1 MVKTLDLA
9 GLRNRDTISHTS
21 QTAPD
26 MTHRHTPKTHAFV
39 AKHLTLAEQVCE
51 KQGQRL
57 TDARREVLTLLL
69 RQGSSMKAY
78 ELLEVL
84 RATHPQ
90 IAPTTV
96 YRPLQFL
103 VELGLVHRID
113 SLNAYIAC
121 THDDAD
127 DHDFLLVCPRCAS
140 VNEIDDKKVNKA
152 LAKYL
157 EQSGFV
163 AQHNS
168 VEISAVCRDC
178 SNPTHTAAH

>member
-1 MVKTLDLA
+1 
-9 GLRNRDTISHTS
+9 
-21 QTAPD
+21 
-26 MTHRHTPKTHAFV
+26 MTEKDTPKSDAFV
-39 AKHLTLAEQVCE
+39 AKHLALAEQLC
-51 KQGQRL
+51 QARGQRL
-57 TDARREVLTLLL
+57 TEIRREVLTLLL
-69 RQGSSMKAY
+69 RQSGSMKAY
-78 ELLEVL
+78 ELLEAL

-113 SLNAYIAC
+113 SVNAYIAC
-121 THDDAD
+121 THEDTD

-140 VNEIDDKKVNKA
+140 VNEIEDKKVNKA

-168 VEISAVCRDC
+168 VEISALCRNC
-178 SNPTHTAAH
+178 VAAHRS